1 MAQPSERAKT
11 WVRWPMIFRLS
22 PCDET
27 LLSTARNG
35 FELHHDYDAPP
46 AHVHRSFLAFVGEP
60 PWSPG
65 FLGVDW
71 WSTPHELDR
80 AVMDELYAFMAM
92 RVHVIEHKLGERS
105 VAYVSR
111 WSLPLATRMVQVIT
125 VSKLENGKSRL
136 HYRIAYD
143 PPAVFRAFVP
153 PVQRAFV
160 WWFELS
166 LQRLERC
173 LASYQTQHALDP
185 DPSGAR

>member
-1 MAQPSERAKT
+1 M
-11 WVRWPMIFRLS
+11 VFRLS
-22 PCDET
+22 PCDES
-27 LLSTARNG
+27 LLETASNG

-46 AHVHRSFLAFVGEP
+46 EHVHRSFLAFVGEP

-71 WSTPHELDR
+71 WTQPNELDS

-92 RVHVIEHKLGERS
+92 RVHVISHKLGERS

-125 VSKLENGKSRL
+125 VSVLPNGKTRL

-143 PPAVFRAFVP
+143 PPAVFRLFVP
-153 PVQRAFV
+153 PVQWAFLR
-160 WWFELS
+160 WFEVS

-173 LASYQTQHALDP
+173 LDAYRGQHA
-185 DPSGAR
+185 